1 MYRNVLVI
9 PGYMVCTSF
18 IYVLLTLLGVSLLF
32 FLFFLQKMYNHEV
45 SKKDFIHWTIELYI
59 KYDSV
64 RISHFHIQLKAHCI
78 TVLFGV

>member
-1 MYRNVLVI
+1 MYRNVLLI

-18 IYVLLTLLGVSLLF
+18 IYVLLTLLGVSLF
-32 FLFFLQKMYNHEV
+32 FFFLQKMYNHEV